1 MKRRIAHHFLPA
13 VLIAAV
19 LLNGCTF
26 SKLEDDLEDLATVT
40 HEYSGVVLAE
50 ELESDS
56 IVVVAMA
63 DPDGDE
69 VLGYWMA
76 YGESEFTM
84 RLPAG
89 EIYFVAFNDLNKDL
103 TFQEEE
109 PLGWG
114 SGGQAVVGA
123 EEAVSGISIP
133 VSRASRNDRATPAS
147 LVDKNLSE
155 FIATGLSFAIGTVSS
170 LDNPWFSEE
179 RAKSGLWQP
188 FAFMA
193 EGGAGIH
200 FLQPYDPKKI
210 PVLFVHGINGSPRNF
225 ETLIASLDTEIFQPW
240 VYSYPS
246 GLALANLSRGMA
258 RFMELLHIEHGF
270 TELHVVAHSMG
281 GLVSRGGI
289 NLCMQLDACNYLRTY
304 TTISTPWNG
313 VESAQSGVKWAP
325 TVVPVWRD
333 LDPTSDYVTTLFDTR
348 LRDGFP
354 HRLLFGFRQDS
365 IFGSESSDGV
375 IKLSSQLRHDAQLQA
390 SLVRGYDE
398 SHVSILSNADV
409 IKLVNEILATSTTAS
424 VD

>member
-1 MKRRIAHHFLPA
+1 MNRRTAQHILSATSL
-13 VLIAAV
+13 VMV
-19 LLNGCTF
+19 LLSGCTF
-26 SKLEDDLEDLATVT
+26 SKLDADLEELAAVT
-40 HEYSGVVLAE
+40 HQYSGVVLAE

-63 DPDGDE
+63 DPDGSE

-84 RLPAG
+84 NLPPG

-103 TFQEEE
+103 TFQEGE

-114 SGGQAVVGA
+114 SGGQAIVGA
-123 EEAVSGISIP
+123 DEAITGISIP
-133 VSRASRNDRATPAS
+133 LSQAPENDSATPAS
-147 LVDKNLSE
+147 LVGENLSGY
-155 FIATGLSFAIGTVSS
+155 IASGLSFAIGTVSS

-179 RAKSGLWQP
+179 RARSGLWQP

-200 FLQPYDPKKI
+200 FLQPYDPTKT

-225 ETLIASLDTEIFQPW
+225 EALIASLDTEIFQPW
-240 VYSYPS
+240 IYSYPS
-246 GLALANLSRGMA
+246 GLALDNLATGMA
-258 RFMELLHIEHGF
+258 RFMDLLHIEYGF
-270 TELHVVAHSMG
+270 DELHVVAHSMG

-289 NLCMQLDACNYLRTY
+289 NLCVQVNACDYLRTY

-333 LDPTSDYVTTLFDTR
+333 LDPTSDYVTTLFNTS
-348 LRDGFP
+348 LRDGLP
-354 HRLLFGFRQDS
+354 HHLLFGFRQNS
-365 IFGSESSDGV
+365 IFGSDSSDGV
-375 IKLSSQLRHDAQLQA
+375 IKLTSQLRHDAQLQA

-398 SHVSILSNADV
+398 DHVSILGNAEV
-409 IKLVNEILATSTTAS
+409 IKLVNEIIAPTTSSA
-424 VD
+424 D

>member
-1 MKRRIAHHFLPA
+1 
-13 VLIAAV
+13 
-19 LLNGCTF
+19 
-26 SKLEDDLEDLATVT
+26 
-40 HEYSGVVLAE
+40 
-50 ELESDS
+50 
-56 IVVVAMA
+56 
-63 DPDGDE
+63 
-69 VLGYWMA
+69 
-76 YGESEFTM
+76 
-84 RLPAG
+84 
-89 EIYFVAFNDLNKDL
+89 
-103 TFQEEE
+103 
-109 PLGWG
+109 
-114 SGGQAVVGA
+114 
-123 EEAVSGISIP
+123 
-133 VSRASRNDRATPAS
+133 
-147 LVDKNLSE
+147 
-155 FIATGLSFAIGTVSS
+155 
-170 LDNPWFSEE
+170 
-179 RAKSGLWQP
+179 
-188 FAFMA
+188 
-193 EGGAGIH
+193 
-200 FLQPYDPKKI
+200 
-210 PVLFVHGINGSPRNF
+210 
-225 ETLIASLDTEIFQPW
+225 
-240 VYSYPS
+240 
-246 GLALANLSRGMA
+246 
-258 RFMELLHIEHGF
+258 MELLHIEHGF

-281 GLVSRGGI
+281 GLASRGGI

>member
-1 MKRRIAHHFLPA
+1 MHRRTAQHILSATSL
-13 VLIAAV
+13 VMV
-19 LLNGCTF
+19 LLSGCTF
-26 SKLEDDLEDLATVT
+26 SKLDADLEELATVT

-50 ELESDS
+50 ELESNS

-63 DPDGDE
+63 DPDGSD

-84 RLPAG
+84 RLPSG
-89 EIYFVAFNDLNKDL
+89 EIYFVAFNDLNQDL
-103 TFQEEE
+103 TFQEGE

-114 SGGQAVVGA
+114 SGGQAVVGKD
-123 EEAVSGISIP
+123 EAITGIAIP
-133 VSRASRNDRATPAS
+133 LRQALEDDSAIPAS
-147 LVDKNLSE
+147 LVDKNLTE

-170 LDNPWFSEE
+170 LDNPWFSED

-193 EGGAGIH
+193 EGGTGIH
-200 FLQPYDPKKI
+200 FLQPYDPAKT

-246 GLALANLSRGMA
+246 GLALDNLATGMA
-258 RFMELLHIEHGF
+258 RFMELLHIKYAF
-270 TELHVVAHSMG
+270 DELHVVAHSMG

-289 NLCMQLDACNYLRTY
+289 NLCAQLNTCYYLRTY
-304 TTISTPWNG
+304 TTISTPWDG

-333 LDPTSDYVTTLFDTR
+333 LDPTSDYVTTLFNTS
-348 LRDGFP
+348 LRDGLP
-354 HRLLFGFRQDS
+354 HHLLFGFRQNS
-365 IFGSESSDGV
+365 IFGSDSSDGV
-375 IKLSSQLRHDAQLQA
+375 IKLTSQLRHDAQLQA

-398 SHVSILSNADV
+398 DHVSILGNAEV
-409 IKLVNEILATSTTAS
+409 IKLVNEIIAPTTSS
-424 VD
+424 GD